1 MEKTVPVGLIQM
13 SCGDDHEANLDK
25 ALPAPQSRPGFVTH
39 GILLPGARR

>member
-1 MEKTVPVGLIQM
+1 MERTVPIGLLQI
-13 SCGDDHEANLDK
+13 SCTDDLEANLDK